1 MNAYYPCDNEDNG
14 FVVVGWRGPSA
25 IHEFYDLMGCV
36 LLLKYLTDTSVS
48 PLQQEFVEIDDA
60 YANNVVY
67 GLYENSIPLFYLQFE
82 NVPMEK
88 IPLIQDLLMKTLKN
102 IASKEDGFDINRM
115 QTVIY
120 RYILEALSNLESY
133 PHDTVSD
140 WIIGAVLFCNT
151 NEDVCLFL

>member
-1 MNAYYPCDNEDNG
+1 MNVCYPCDDEDNG
-14 FVVVGWRGPSA
+14 LVIAGWRGPSS

-60 YANNVVY
+60 HANNVVY

-82 NVPMEK
+82 NVPTAK
-88 IPLIQDLLMKTLKN
+88 IPMIKDLLTNVLKT
-102 IASKEDGFDINRM
+102 IASKEDGIDIKRM

-120 RYILEALSNLESY
+120 RYILEALSNMESY

-140 WIIGAVLFCNT
+140 WLIGAVLFGNT
-151 NEDVCLFL
+151 DEDVSIFL